1 MNWDDFLGGLFGGT
15 AGNIISGIGGAA
27 AQQKI
32 IKDIEE
38 AGKQDFSTI
47 FGQNYQPPAGG
58 LIGQAQRATEFKPFT
73 VTTPTGTGSISS
85 SGALN
90 LGLSPEQQA
99 MQQQLSGFTTGAF
112 DVLGSP
118 EQRAAEQANVIGMLT
133 QDPMQRAARE
143 QDIFGR
149 MQATLAPEQERARLG
164 LEERL
169 SGQGRLGVRTAMFG
183 GTPEQLALEKAIAE
197 QQAGLGVSAMEQAR
211 AEQALQ
217 SQQTLA
223 GLGETRARLGLLG
236 ELGLSSIPA
245 AYAGQNQLL
254 ANLQPQLEAQR
265 IQSALQATGL
275 GLGAQLAE
283 SGLEAQ
289 LGYEAL
295 ANAIRQQQYQ
305 GLFDLLKGEQQG
317 SSKST
322 SSYTGPNL
330 DQAGATAFQSFYDSY
345 VNTGMSAKDAAEQA
359 MRDVGFKF

>member
-32 IKDIEE
+32 IKDVEQ

-47 FGQNYQPPAGG
+47 FGQNYQPPVGG

-90 LGLSPEQQA
+90 LGLTPEQQA
-99 MQQQLSGFTTGAF
+99 MQQQLFGFTTGAF
-112 DVLGSP
+112 DVLGSS
-118 EQRAAEQANVIGMLT
+118 EQRAAEQANVLGMLT

-169 SGQGRLGVRTAMFG
+169 AGQGRLGVRTAMFG

-217 SQQTLA
+217 SQQTLQ

-236 ELGLSSIPA
+236 ELGLQGLGASYLP
-245 AYAGQNQLL
+245 QQQLL
-254 ANLQPQLEAQR
+254 AALQPSLEASR
-265 IQSALQATGL
+265 IGAALQSTGA
-275 GLGAQLAE
+275 GLQSQLAE

-289 LGYEAL
+289 LGYNTL
-295 ANAIRQQQYQ
+295 ANALRQQQFQ
-305 GLFDLLKGEQQG
+305 GLFELLKGEQTAKKTSQAQDG
-317 SSKST
+317 S
-322 SSYTGPNL
+322 NL
-330 DQAGATAFQSFYDSY
+330 MQAIFEMT
-345 VNTGMSAKDAAEQA
+345 
-359 MRDVGFKF
+359 VGNNNPFVRS